1 MEGKWGIQAHQT
13 QEMKGKEGS
22 GDPEGREAKS
32 GLASSG
38 RGLDTFGEKGVFADV
53 PWRSQSSMS
62 DSSTTARLTLD
73 LIAGDCWARRR
84 LRSGIKDVSVA
95 SKLMKSL
102 ALVGVGFIGILAL
115 PELDVRFLHDLGAD
129 SGSDCGRLLGS
140 MPDSQ

>member
-1 MEGKWGIQAHQT
+1 
-13 QEMKGKEGS
+13 
-22 GDPEGREAKS
+22 
-32 GLASSG
+32 
-38 RGLDTFGEKGVFADV
+38 
-53 PWRSQSSMS
+53 MS
-62 DSSTTARLTLD
+62 DSSTTARPILD

-115 PELDVRFLHDLGAD
+115 PELDVRFLHDRWAD

-140 MPDSQ
+140 MLASQ